1 MRDGIANVDMNDFGS
16 YIQKLRLNK
25 GFPQKVVAEKLG
37 IDISLLSKIEHG
49 ERQVQGHML
58 KSIAY
63 LFDLDFKKIQIEFLN
78 SRIEEEY
85 GSEPYFIEA
94 VSQIAN
100 NKTKSKR

>member
-25 GFPQKVVAEKLG
+25 GLPQKVVAEKLG

-58 KSIAY
+58 KPLAK
-63 LFDLDFKKIQIEFLN
+63 LFDLNYKEIQIQFLN
-78 SRIEEEY
+78 QRIEDEF
-85 GSEPYFIEA
+85 GDEPYFNEA
-94 VSQIAN
+94 IQCLIVT
-100 NKTKSKR
+100 TK